1 MKNLAKGIII
11 GLGAAGVGVVA
22 AKIIKDKK
30 EKPVVIVEESKVKT
44 SEERDDEFWNNIT
57 VLLIA
62 NFMLRVFSNV
72 DIESETED
80 ERTIE
85 VFIKGLC
92 VLGMIGAKI
101 VKIER
106 FVQIVR
112 HLLFEGLK
120 Y

>member
-1 MKNLAKGIII
+1 MKNLAKGILI

-22 AKIIKDKK
+22 AKIIKDKN
-30 EKPVVIVEESKVKT
+30 EKPVVIVEECKVKT
-44 SEERDDEFWNNIT
+44 SEERDDEFWNNVT
-57 VLLIA
+57 ELLIA
-62 NFMLRVFSNV
+62 DFMIRVFNNV

-80 ERTIE
+80 ERIIA

-92 VLGMIGAKI
+92 VLGIIGSKI

-106 FVQIVR
+106 SVQIVR